1 MTTQIITGTDKA
13 DTLATQGY
21 TDKEQF
27 LVRGKLTN
35 SLFAGAGDDTLL
47 AGGGNLNADGINND
61 VLFGEAGNDVYR
73 FETRWGSDRVVDAQ
87 GSNRIEFGAT
97 VKRSSLTFWRNGAD
111 LTVREAGADS
121 LLTVT
126 DFFARSPSGGPSSFT
141 GLSFGDGS
149 TMSIADVRSL
159 VEKSSRV
166 PVPLYV
172 KGSLNNGSYAAA
184 LAGSTAL
191 SGSTGDD
198 RLVSTSANEVFEDYF
213 SYKFGQAAGNMSE
226 SSAYKTG
233 YGGSGNDT
241 YVFSGSFGQD
251 RILDVEGVY
260 NGIGGSASAPEQ
272 DVIVFNDLLASD
284 LSFYLRANFSN
295 PLPSLDGGTR
305 PTRDLI
311 IQSRTTADAVTVV
324 DQLNTALGQ
333 GNGTVARF
341 GVAYIQFADGTRW
354 DRAMIEQQ
362 ATNWQSPPAVPGPTG
377 TSGNDTLVADG
388 PWSPLVGGQGSDT
401 YVISQQPCAFLID
414 STGNTATDQ
423 DVIRFNLNANQVSW
437 QQSSTNLVLTSGLM
451 SVIVAD
457 YGVAG
462 ANTVSKLVFA
472 DGQTQDVRTFAAGFD
487 FQTSV
492 PPTPGR
498 VEVSYG
504 TLVGTD
510 GKDVFVWGAA
520 YANTSLSNPLAI
532 QQLRPEQG
540 DHVLLDNINYSLQ
553 LDSPAVAGEFRLRVT
568 NGAGAVLVVSVPT
581 DTRPL
586 SSSDVLFRFTDGSAW
601 TVADVNA
608 RLAASP
614 TAPAPDAVALGTV
627 FDDYMDGRSVYR
639 GGRGNDTLLGYGAT
653 YLYDLGDG
661 DDVVGSYSGSSGR
674 VAGGASSVALKLG
687 AGITLADL
695 KLKPTDVVTSWF
707 SSDSY
712 SSLNWFTGKV
722 SAELLTFASSPGSI
736 SAIGSFT
743 SIQLAD
749 GTVLDDVAMAG
760 LRGVVLGRDGND
772 TLTAS
777 SAGQLVNGRGGN
789 DSLIGG
795 AGNDTLLGDLGNDT
809 LSGGTGND
817 TLVGGL
823 GSDTLSGGAGSDTYQ
838 YSVGDGADLVHADS
852 LDTLSLGFDS
862 FALKIGKLGATVANA
877 VVLTNGT
884 AGDSIT
890 LDNAGSWAGLQLK
903 FADGSSLT
911 GADILAQA
919 TSLTLTGTTKAD
931 VLTGKDGN
939 DTLSGLAGNDTLAGG
954 KGNDSLIGGK
964 GNDTYLFNRGD
975 GQDTIVDT
983 DSTFFNSD
991 LLKLGGATSKQLWLT
1006 KTGKDLG
1013 IQILGTQ
1020 DKVTVQ
1026 NWFSGSSNQVEK
1038 ITASD
1043 GKSLSASKVNAL
1055 VNAMAS
1061 FTPPADAA
1069 SLPANTP
1076 AAVTKLVASSW
1087 A

>member
-1 MTTQIITGTDKA
+1 MTTQLITGTDLA

-21 TDKEQF
+21 TDKDEF
-27 LVRGKLTN
+27 FVRGKLTN
-35 SLFAGAGDDTLL
+35 TLRAGGGDDTLL
-47 AGGGNLNADGINND
+47 AGGGNLNADGLNND

-97 VKRSSLTFWRNGAD
+97 VKRSSLTFWSNGSD

-126 DFFARSPSGGPSSFT
+126 DFFASSPSGAPSSFT

-159 VEKSSRV
+159 VQKSSRV
-166 PVPLYV
+166 PVPVYV

-198 RLVSTSANEVFEDYF
+198 RLVSTSANEVFEDHF
-213 SYKFGQAAGNMSE
+213 TYKFGQSAADMGE
-226 SSAYKTG
+226 SLAYKTG
-233 YGGSGNDT
+233 FGGSGNDT
-241 YVFSGSFGQD
+241 YVFSGNFGQD

-260 NGIGGSASAPEQ
+260 NGIGSSASAPEQ

-284 LSFYLRANFSN
+284 LSFYQLTNFSN

-305 PTRDLI
+305 PSRDLI
-311 IQSRTTADAVTVV
+311 IQSRTTADAVTVI
-324 DQLNTALGQ
+324 DQANTALGQ

-362 ATNWQSPPAVPGPTG
+362 ATNWQTPPEVPNPTG

-388 PWSPLVGGQGSDT
+388 PWSALVGGQGSDT

-414 STGNTATDQ
+414 STGNVATDQ
-423 DVIRFNLNANQVSW
+423 DVIRFNLNANQITWV
-437 QQSSTNLVLTSGLM
+437 QSQSDLVLKSGLM
-451 SVIVAD
+451 SVVVKD

-462 ANTVSKLVFA
+462 VNTVSKLVFA
-472 DGQTQDVRTFAAGFD
+472 DGQTQDLLTFAAGFD
-487 FQTSV
+487 FKASGSAI
-492 PPTPGR
+492 PGR
-498 VEVSYG
+498 VEVSSG

-510 GKDVFVWGAA
+510 AQDEFVWGAA
-520 YANTSLSNPLAI
+520 YANTSTSLSNPLAV

-568 NGAGAVLVVSVPT
+568 NGAGAVLMVSVPT

-614 TAPAPDAVALGTV
+614 TVPARDAVALGTA
-627 FDDYMDGRSVYR
+627 FDDYMDGRFVYR
-639 GGRGNDTLLGYGAT
+639 GGLGNDTLLGYGAT
-653 YLYDLGDG
+653 YLYELGDG
-661 DDVVGSYSGSSGR
+661 DDVVGSYSGRSGR

-695 KLKPTDVVTSWF
+695 KLKPSDVVTTYI
-707 SSDSY
+707 SSDSNTSY
-712 SSLNWFTGKV
+712 TMFTEKV
-722 SAELLTFASSPGSI
+722 NAELLTFTSSPGSI

-749 GTVLDDVAMAG
+749 GTVLDAGAMAG
-760 LRGVVLGRDGND
+760 LRGLPVGSDGDD

-777 SAGQLVNGRGGN
+777 ATGDLLYGRGGN
-789 DSLIGG
+789 DVLIGG
-795 AGNDTLLGDLGNDT
+795 V
-809 LSGGTGND
+809 GND

-823 GSDTLSGGAGSDTYQ
+823 GSDTLSGAAGSDTYR
-838 YSVGDGADLVHADS
+838 YSNGDGADLIHADS
-852 LDTLSLGFDS
+852 LDTLSLGFDLS
-862 FALKIGKLGATVANA
+862 ALKIGKLGATVANA

-884 AGDSIT
+884 TGDSIT
-890 LDNAGSWAGLQLK
+890 LDNAGQWSGLK
-903 FADGSSLT
+903 VTFSSTGLLT
-911 GADILAQA
+911 GADILLAA
-919 TSLTLTGTTKAD
+919 TKPDDLTLTGTTKAD
-931 VLTGKDGN
+931 ALTGKDGN

-964 GNDTYLFNRGD
+964 GNDTYLFNRGE
-975 GQDTIVDT
+975 GQDVIVDS
-983 DSTFFNSD
+983 DSTWFNSD
-991 LLKLGGATSKQLWLT
+991 LLKVGGATSKQLWLS
-1006 KTGKDLG
+1006 KSGSNLDIK
-1013 IQILGTQ
+1013 ILGTT

-1026 NWFSGSSNQVEK
+1026 DWFASSNNRVEK
-1038 ITASD
+1038 ITAGD

-1061 FTPPADAA
+1061 FTPPADAT

-1076 AAVTKLVASSW
+1076 VAVTKLIARSW

>member
-1 MTTQIITGTDKA
+1 MTTQLITGTDLA

-21 TDKEQF
+21 TDKDEF
-27 LVRGKLTN
+27 FVRGKLTN
-35 SLFAGAGDDTLL
+35 TLRAGGGDDTLL
-47 AGGGNLNADGINND
+47 AGGGNLNADGLNND

-97 VKRSSLTFWRNGAD
+97 VKRSSLTFWSNGSD

-126 DFFARSPSGGPSSFT
+126 DFFASSPSGAPSSFT

-159 VEKSSRV
+159 VQKSSRV
-166 PVPLYV
+166 PVPVYV
-172 KGSLNNGSYAAA
+172 QGSLNNGSYAAA

-198 RLVSTSANEVFEDYF
+198 RLVSTSANEVFEDHF
-213 SYKFGQAAGNMSE
+213 TYKFGQSAADMGE
-226 SSAYKTG
+226 SLAYKTG
-233 YGGSGNDT
+233 FGGSGNDT
-241 YVFSGSFGQD
+241 YVFSGNFGQD

-260 NGIGGSASAPEQ
+260 NGIGSSASAPEQ

-284 LSFYLRANFSN
+284 LSFYQLTNFSN

-305 PTRDLI
+305 PSRDLI
-311 IQSRTTADAVTVV
+311 IQSRTTADAVTVI
-324 DQLNTALGQ
+324 DQANTALGQ

-362 ATNWQSPPAVPGPTG
+362 ATNWQTPPEVPNPTG

-388 PWSPLVGGQGSDT
+388 PWSALVGGQGSDT

-414 STGNTATDQ
+414 STGNVATDQ
-423 DVIRFNLNANQVSW
+423 DVIRFNLNANQITWV
-437 QQSSTNLVLTSGLM
+437 QSQSDLVLKSGLM
-451 SVIVAD
+451 SVVVKD

-462 ANTVSKLVFA
+462 VNTVSKLVFA
-472 DGQTQDVRTFAAGFD
+472 DGQTQDLLTFAAGFD
-487 FQTSV
+487 FKASGSAI
-492 PPTPGR
+492 PGR
-498 VEVSYG
+498 VEVSSG

-510 GKDVFVWGAA
+510 AQDEFVWGAA
-520 YANTSLSNPLAI
+520 YANTSTSLSNPLAV

-568 NGAGAVLVVSVPT
+568 NGAGAVLMVSVPT

-614 TAPAPDAVALGTV
+614 TVPARDAVALGTA
-627 FDDYMDGRSVYR
+627 FDDYMDGRFVYR
-639 GGRGNDTLLGYGAT
+639 GGLGNDTLLGYGAT
-653 YLYDLGDG
+653 YLYELGDG
-661 DDVVGSYSGSSGR
+661 DDVVGSYSGRSGR

-695 KLKPTDVVTSWF
+695 KLKPSDVVTTYI
-707 SSDSY
+707 SSDSNTSY
-712 SSLNWFTGKV
+712 TMFTEKV
-722 SAELLTFASSPGSI
+722 NAELLTFTSSPGSI

-749 GTVLDDVAMAG
+749 GTVLDAGAMAG
-760 LRGVVLGRDGND
+760 LRGLPVGSDGDD

-777 SAGQLVNGRGGN
+777 ATGDLLYGRGGN
-789 DSLIGG
+789 DVLIGG
-795 AGNDTLLGDLGNDT
+795 V
-809 LSGGTGND
+809 GND

-823 GSDTLSGGAGSDTYQ
+823 GSDTLSGAAGSDTYR
-838 YSVGDGADLVHADS
+838 YSNGDGADLIHADS
-852 LDTLSLGFDS
+852 LDTLSLGFDLS
-862 FALKIGKLGATVANA
+862 ALKIGKLGATVANA

-884 AGDSIT
+884 TGDSIT
-890 LDNAGSWAGLQLK
+890 LDNAGQWSGLK
-903 FADGSSLT
+903 VTFSSTGLLT
-911 GADILAQA
+911 GADILLAA
-919 TSLTLTGTTKAD
+919 TKPDDLTLTGTTKAD
-931 VLTGKDGN
+931 ALTGKDGN

-964 GNDTYLFNRGD
+964 GNDTYLFNRGE
-975 GQDTIVDT
+975 GQDVIVDS
-983 DSTFFNSD
+983 DSTWFNSD
-991 LLKLGGATSKQLWLT
+991 LLKVGGATSKQLWLS
-1006 KTGKDLG
+1006 KSGSNLDIK
-1013 IQILGTQ
+1013 ILGTT

-1026 NWFSGSSNQVEK
+1026 DWFASSNNRVEK
-1038 ITASD
+1038 ITAGD

-1061 FTPPADAA
+1061 FTPPADAT

-1076 AAVTKLVASSW
+1076 VAVTKLIASSW

>member
-1 MTTQIITGTDKA
+1 MTTQLITGTDLA

-21 TDKEQF
+21 TDKDEF
-27 LVRGKLTN
+27 FVRGKLTN
-35 SLFAGAGDDTLL
+35 TLRAGGGDDTLL
-47 AGGGNLNADGINND
+47 AGGGNLNADGLNND

-97 VKRSSLTFWRNGAD
+97 VKRSSLTFWSNGSD

-126 DFFARSPSGGPSSFT
+126 DFFASSPSGAPSSFT

-159 VEKSSRV
+159 VQKSSRV
-166 PVPLYV
+166 PVPVYV

-198 RLVSTSANEVFEDYF
+198 RLVSTSANEVFEDHF
-213 SYKFGQAAGNMSE
+213 TYKFGQSAADMGE
-226 SSAYKTG
+226 SLAYKTG
-233 YGGSGNDT
+233 FGGSGNDT
-241 YVFSGSFGQD
+241 YVFSGNFGQD

-260 NGIGGSASAPEQ
+260 NGIGSSASAPEQ

-284 LSFYLRANFSN
+284 LSFYQLTNFSN

-305 PTRDLI
+305 PSRDLI
-311 IQSRTTADAVTVV
+311 IQSRTTADAVTVI
-324 DQLNTALGQ
+324 DQANTALGQ

-362 ATNWQSPPAVPGPTG
+362 ATNWQTPPEVPNPTG

-388 PWSPLVGGQGSDT
+388 PWSALVGGQGSDT

-414 STGNTATDQ
+414 STGNVATDQ
-423 DVIRFNLNANQVSW
+423 DVIRFNLNANQITWV
-437 QQSSTNLVLTSGLM
+437 QSQSDLVLKSGLM
-451 SVIVAD
+451 SVVVKD

-462 ANTVSKLVFA
+462 VNTVSKLVFA
-472 DGQTQDVRTFAAGFD
+472 DGQTQDLLTFAAGFD
-487 FQTSV
+487 FKASGSAI
-492 PPTPGR
+492 PGR
-498 VEVSYG
+498 VEVSSG

-510 GKDVFVWGAA
+510 AQDEFVWGAA
-520 YANTSLSNPLAI
+520 YANTSTSLSNPLAV

-568 NGAGAVLVVSVPT
+568 NGAGAVLMVSVPT

-614 TAPAPDAVALGTV
+614 TVPARDAVALGTA
-627 FDDYMDGRSVYR
+627 FDDYMDGRFVYR
-639 GGRGNDTLLGYGAT
+639 GGLGNDTLLGYGAT
-653 YLYDLGDG
+653 YLYELGDG
-661 DDVVGSYSGSSGR
+661 DDVVGSYSGRSGR

-695 KLKPTDVVTSWF
+695 KLKPSDVVTTYI
-707 SSDSY
+707 SSDSNTSY
-712 SSLNWFTGKV
+712 TMFTEKV
-722 SAELLTFASSPGSI
+722 NAELLTFTSSPGSI

-749 GTVLDDVAMAG
+749 GTVLDAGAMAG
-760 LRGVVLGRDGND
+760 LRGLPVGSDGDD

-777 SAGQLVNGRGGN
+777 ATGDLLYGRGGN
-789 DSLIGG
+789 DVLIGG
-795 AGNDTLLGDLGNDT
+795 V
-809 LSGGTGND
+809 GND

-823 GSDTLSGGAGSDTYQ
+823 GSDTLSGAAGSDTYR
-838 YSVGDGADLVHADS
+838 YSNGDGADLIHADS
-852 LDTLSLGFDS
+852 LDTLSLGFDLS
-862 FALKIGKLGATVANA
+862 ALKIGKLGATVANA

-884 AGDSIT
+884 TGDSIT
-890 LDNAGSWAGLQLK
+890 LDNAGQWSGLK
-903 FADGSSLT
+903 VTFSSTGLLT
-911 GADILAQA
+911 GADILLAA
-919 TSLTLTGTTKAD
+919 TKPDDLTLTGTTKAD
-931 VLTGKDGN
+931 ALTGKDGN
-939 DTLSGLAGNDTLAGG
+939 DTLNGLAGNDTLAGG

-964 GNDTYLFNRGD
+964 GNDTYLFNRGE
-975 GQDTIVDT
+975 GQDVIVDS
-983 DSTFFNSD
+983 DSTWFNSD
-991 LLKLGGATSKQLWLT
+991 LLKVGGATSKQLWLS
-1006 KTGKDLG
+1006 KSGSNLDIK
-1013 IQILGTQ
+1013 ILGTT

-1026 NWFSGSSNQVEK
+1026 DWFASSNNRVEK
-1038 ITASD
+1038 ITAGD

-1061 FTPPADAA
+1061 FTPPADAT

-1076 AAVTKLVASSW
+1076 VAVTKLIASSW

>member
-1 MTTQIITGTDKA
+1 MTTQLIKGTDQA

-21 TDKEQF
+21 TDKDEF
-27 LVRGKLTN
+27 FVRGKLTN

-126 DFFARSPSGGPSSFT
+126 DFFASSPSGAPSSFT

-159 VEKSSRV
+159 VQKSSRV
-166 PVPLYV
+166 PVPVYV

-191 SGSTGDD
+191 SGSSGDD
-198 RLVSTSANEVFEDYF
+198 RLVSTSANEVFEDDF
-213 SYKFGQAAGNMSE
+213 TYKFGQAAADMGE
-226 SSAYKTG
+226 SLAYKTG
-233 YGGSGNDT
+233 FGGSGNDT

-284 LSFYLRANFSN
+284 LSFYQLTNFSN
-295 PLPSLDGGTR
+295 PLPSDSGGTR

-324 DQLNTALGQ
+324 DQLNTALDQ

-354 DRAMIEQQ
+354 DRAMIQQQ

-388 PWSPLVGGQGSDT
+388 PWSALVGGQGSDT

-414 STGNTATDQ
+414 STGNVATDQ
-423 DVIRFNLNANQVSW
+423 DVIRFNLNANQVTW

-451 SVIVAD
+451 SVIVAG

-472 DGQTQDVRTFAAGFD
+472 DGQTQDLRTFAAGFD
-487 FQTSV
+487 FQNSGSAI
-492 PPTPGR
+492 PGR
-498 VEVSYG
+498 VDVG
-504 TLVGTD
+504 PATMVGTD
-510 GKDVFVWGAA
+510 GQDVFVWGAA
-520 YANTSLSNPLAI
+520 VASTSVYSPPATRTI

-540 DHVLLDNINYSLQ
+540 DHVLLDNTNYSLQ
-553 LDSPAVAGEFRLRVT
+553 LDSPVVAGEFRVKAT
-568 NGAGAVLVVSVPT
+568 NATGEVLVVSVPT

-614 TAPAPDAVALGTV
+614 TAPAPDAVALGTA

-653 YLYDLGDG
+653 YLYELGDG

-695 KLKPTDVVTSWF
+695 KLKPTDVVTTYI

-712 SSLNWFTGKV
+712 TSYSMFTEKV
-722 SAELLTFASSPGSI
+722 RAELLTFASSPGSI

-743 SIQLAD
+743 SIQLVD

-760 LRGVVLGRDGND
+760 LRDVLLGRDGND
-772 TLTAS
+772 TLSAS
-777 SAGQLVNGRGGN
+777 ASGQQVNGRGGN

-795 AGNDTLLGDLGNDT
+795 AGNDTLLGGLGN
-809 LSGGTGND
+809 
-817 TLVGGL
+817 
-823 GSDTLSGGAGSDTYQ
+823 DTLSGGAGSDTYQ
-838 YSVGDGADLVHADS
+838 YFVGDGADLIHADS
-852 LDTLSLGFDS
+852 LDTLNLGFDLS
-862 FALKIGKLGATVANA
+862 ELQIGKLGATVANA

-884 AGDSIT
+884 TGDSIT
-890 LDNAGSWAGLQLK
+890 LDNAGQWNGLKLN
-903 FADGSSLT
+903 FNSGTTLT
-911 GADILAQA
+911 GADILLAA
-919 TSLTLTGTTKAD
+919 TKPD
-931 VLTGKDGN
+931 DLTGKDGN

-964 GNDTYLFNRGD
+964 GNDTYLFNRGE

-983 DSTFFNSD
+983 DSTWFNSD
-991 LLKLGGATSKQLWLT
+991 LLKVGGATSKQLWLSKSGT
-1006 KTGKDLG
+1006 NLDIK
-1013 IQILGTQ
+1013 ILGTT

-1026 NWFSGSSNQVEK
+1026 NWFAGSSNQVEK

-1043 GKSLSASKVNAL
+1043 GKSLSASKVQAL

-1061 FTPPADAA
+1061 FTPPADGLN
-1069 SLPANTP
+1069 LPANTP
-1076 AAVTKLVASSW
+1076 TAVTKLIASSW